1 MSEERKRS
9 FWDRLLG
16 RSHHSPREEKV
27 MEYIIHRLGEG
38 ATLQEVIQEEY
49 VRRNASPA
57 EIDEICSRP
66 ELVHAAREH
75 MAQDFSSGEI
85 DPTRRPS

>member
-1 MSEERKRS
+1 MSGERKRS

-27 MEYIIHRLGEG
+27 VEYIIHRLGEG
-38 ATLQEVIQEEY
+38 ASLQEIVGEEY

-66 ELVHAAREH
+66 ELVHAARER
-75 MAQDFSSGEI
+75 MEQDFSSGEI
-85 DPTRRPS
+85 DPGRR